1 MLQPLDGDYFTNCQQ
16 CTYSLKSFA
25 QPIAVQKC
33 TDVKEKTKE
42 VPRDTVRAV
51 SHIIDHGNA
60 QDISGLSSS
69 TSGCFSDG
77 KTI

>member
-1 MLQPLDGDYFTNCQQ
+1 MLQPLDGDYFTKCQQ
-16 CTYSLKSFA
+16 CTYSLKSLA
-25 QPIAVQKC
+25 QPITVQKC

-42 VPRDTVRAV
+42 VSIDTVTAE

-69 TSGCFSDG
+69 TSGCFSEG